1 MYIDK
6 ENFETWMERIMDRL
20 DMQDKKID
28 RLLNSQNCLDG
39 EKLLEI
45 DRLLNSQN
53 CLDGEK
59 LLDNQDLCFLLKVS
73 VKTLQRYRKKG
84 ILPYLLLDGKYY
96 YRASDTGR
104 EVLLP
109 GKRHTQADS

>member
-1 MYIDK
+1 
-6 ENFETWMERIMDRL
+6 MERIMDRL

-39 EKLLEI
+39 EK
-45 DRLLNSQN
+45 
-53 CLDGEK
+53 
-59 LLDNQDLCFLLKVS
+59 LCFLLKVS

-96 YRASDTGR
+96 YRASDIHKLIR
-104 EVLLP
+104 E
-109 GKRHTQADS
+109 RTD

>member
-6 ENFETWMERIMDRL
+6 ENFEAWMERIMDRL
-20 DMQDKKID
+20 DMQDKK
-28 RLLNSQNCLDG
+28 
-39 EKLLEI
+39 I

-96 YRASDTGR
+96 YRASDITFSAGMFR
-104 EVLLP
+104 LF
-109 GKRHTQADS
+109 D

>member
-20 DMQDKKID
+20 DMQDKK
-28 RLLNSQNCLDG
+28 
-39 EKLLEI
+39 I

-96 YRASDTGR
+96 YRASDKRHTALPAAGR

-109 GKRHTQADS
+109 GKRYTQADS